1 MYLSKPVFYQDK
13 VSFLNHP
20 RVLLILIVLAVWLP
34 SGHAQPSSVPS
45 SLQVAGSQQLPPAK
59 PATLTCEEAVR
70 LALAQASVYEQ
81 AQLSERSA
89 NEDVKQAKAAFL
101 PRLTIPSTVIYN
113 SPSPGTTTP
122 STQSFIGANAI
133 TEYQGLV
140 GMSGELDVSGKLR
153 ATLRRNRELLAAA
166 RAGTE
171 LARRALIQATEET
184 YYGLALASA
193 RRQAAE
199 QNLAVAEEFARI
211 TQLLVTGGEV
221 AQVDLTRARLQ
232 VTTRRDEL
240 EQARAGEIAA
250 ADSLRV
256 LIGYDMTTPVTTL
269 DLAPILPV
277 AGEVERFTTEM
288 IRQRPEFSFFDSQ
301 RRAAE
306 NEITIARAERRPQLT
321 YSINGGFAS
330 DSLRPLPLRSH
341 SGVLATVGVTI
352 PLFDW
357 GASRSR
363 EQQAQL
369 RIQTVES
376 ARTLTIRGLNQQFN
390 TARAQALSAAERI
403 RIAQGGVADAER
415 NVEVSIV
422 RYRAGEAQIIEVT
435 DAQTTLTAKR
445 AALYQALYDY
455 QVALARL
462 RQAAAQ

>member
-1 MYLSKPVFYQDK
+1 MYRKGFAFFKDRPPLFFSLRVATAIT
-13 VSFLNHP
+13 LL
-20 RVLLILIVLAVWLP
+20 VLLLP
-34 SGHAQPSSVPS
+34 KAYGQSSVGTAS
-45 SLQVAGSQQLPPAK
+45 AA
-59 PATLTCEEAVR
+59 LTREETVR

-81 AQLSERSA
+81 AQLRERSA
-89 NEDVKQAKAAFL
+89 TEDVNQARAAFL
-101 PRLTIPSTVIYN
+101 PRLLSTPSLIYN
-113 SPSPGTTTP
+113 SPSPGATTP

-140 GMSGELDVSGKLR
+140 GVTGEIDFSGRLR

-166 RAGTE
+166 HAGTE
-171 LARRALIQATEET
+171 IAQRALIQATDET

-193 RRQAAE
+193 RRRAAE

-221 AQVDLTRARLQ
+221 AQVDLTRAQLQ
-232 VTTRRDEL
+232 ITTRRDEL

-256 LIGYDMTTPVTTL
+256 LIGYDMTTPLTTV
-269 DLAPILPV
+269 DLGAASPLTS
-277 AGEVERFTTEM
+277 EVERFTTEM
-288 IRQRPEFSFFDSQ
+288 IRQRPEFSFYDSQ

-306 NEITIARAERRPQLT
+306 NDITIARAERRPQLT
-321 YSINGGFAS
+321 YAINGGFAS
-330 DSLRPLPLRSH
+330 DSLRPQPLRSH
-341 SGVLATVGVTI
+341 SGVLATIGVTI

-357 GASRSR
+357 GASKSR
-363 EQQAQL
+363 ERQAQF

-376 ARTLTIRGLNQQFN
+376 ARTLALRGLNQQFN
-390 TARAQALSAAERI
+390 TARAQALSAVERI
-403 RIAQGGVADAER
+403 RNAQDGVAKAER

-435 DAQTTLTAKR
+435 DAQTTLTAQR

-462 RQAAAQ
+462 RQAAAR

>member
-1 MYLSKPVFYQDK
+1 MYRKGFVFFKYSPQLFF
-13 VSFLNHP
+13 SL
-20 RVLLILIVLAVWLP
+20 RVATAITLIVLILPTSYAQSSAVTA
-34 SGHAQPSSVPS
+34 SA
-45 SLQVAGSQQLPPAK
+45 A
-59 PATLTCEEAVR
+59 LTREETVR

-89 NEDVKQAKAAFL
+89 TEDVNQARAAFL
-101 PRLTIPSTVIYN
+101 PRLLSTPSLIYN
-113 SPSPGTTTP
+113 SPSPGAAIP

-140 GMSGELDVSGKLR
+140 GVTGEIDFSGRLR

-166 RAGTE
+166 HAGTE
-171 LARRALIQATEET
+171 IARRALIQATEET

-193 RRQAAE
+193 RRRAAE

-221 AQVDLTRARLQ
+221 AQVDLTRAQLQ
-232 VTTRRDEL
+232 ITTRRDEL

-256 LIGYDMTTPVTTL
+256 LIGYDMTTPLTTV
-269 DLAPILPV
+269 DLGAASPLT
-277 AGEVERFTTEM
+277 GEVERFTTEM
-288 IRQRPEFSFFDSQ
+288 IRQRPEFSFYDSQ

-306 NEITIARAERRPQLT
+306 NDITIARAERRPQLT
-321 YSINGGFAS
+321 YAINGGFAS
-330 DSLRPLPLRSH
+330 DSLRPQPLRSH
-341 SGVLATVGVTI
+341 SGVLATIGVTI

-357 GASRSR
+357 GASKSR
-363 EQQAQL
+363 ERQAQF

-376 ARTLTIRGLNQQFN
+376 ARTLALRGLNQQFN
-390 TARAQALSAAERI
+390 TARAQALSAVERI
-403 RIAQGGVADAER
+403 RNAQDGVAKAER

-435 DAQTTLTAKR
+435 DAQTTLTAQR

-455 QVALARL
+455 QAALARL
-462 RQAAAQ
+462 RQAAAR